1 LRKGARGT
9 RIAVG
14 LYITLSP
21 KRSVH
26 RLVSTIALHLCRLA
40 LLAFSVNRVHFPAWF
55 ADSGHWLQSTLIT
68 RRTSTMV
75 VQHRQRPP
83 NKPFNPFGRG
93 GSGPSLS
100 YNDTRYRHTA
110 SRNTF
115 RNAAGANARG
125 SFSGCLSPAVLFVLV
140 VIATISSY
148 GFMSTPEPN
157 GPVATSD
164 KQEGGGIGAGAL
176 SPTKSASG
184 ALDKYGKSQSSGSAR
199 QSDSAM
205 QKSGHNEYAEPE
217 FPYHEQRDTNVQ
229 AYSYGDAAE
238 EVAFPEIPPD
248 LNTRNGNPFEH
259 HRNQNLEEDKQ
270 GGVHSNSGPS
280 ADLQHR
286 ESQLVNEER
295 QGDFDVKT
303 GPSEDSEHVVSLP
316 LTEEEQGD
324 LDVKT
329 GPSEDSE
336 HFVSLPLTE
345 EKQGDLDVKTGPSED
360 RDHIGSPPLVEEEQD
375 DEASNRGSSAYHE
388 RTTNKSLA
396 EEEQGDEESKTR
408 PSDDP
413 DHEGADQ
420 NDPDADEAKGLLPQ
434 IDSNDTVVTDVSIEK
449 MRFKDEPSYLLQN
462 AEEGKVQ
469 DNIEVER
476 FGHLPPGML
485 DTETSLGKNFLSNE
499 TIEEDSF
506 PSPVEISQAGNVT
519 DAHSIAAD
527 INSTQP
533 YLQANDTGFAGRHTI
548 QSIAKTYAN
557 KSGTFVSENKFN
569 TMFAGPTGAHDKS
582 PIIEI
587 PSIVDVIDGNFENKG
602 NSSKLKS
609 AYVVSK
615 EADETDSLAG
625 NASSSAE
632 TSPMTSERGSE
643 PWSMESINN
652 SLITKPVAASE
663 LEHKHV
669 KDLVQINR
677 ISEESGGTQYKK
689 SLNGGED
696 DTENLSTHSKLNVVP
711 STFFNESALTSPEA
725 FVMSKLTSNHSGW
738 PDPVT
743 PASLVERRE
752 MDANVTQLYSTGSSY
767 MSIATEKNATGVAKT
782 LTKSAKRK
790 PFENTTEH
798 VNIKGYLK
806 ADGATRPK
814 TMIATT
820 AKSNITNI
828 AVSQAS
834 LSASDANVTE
844 WQSEALRNISKTDRD
859 HPHRSLNLSA
869 ATFHQESVL
878 RNKTHKFLHDKKT
891 RHSHGKSPDK
901 TRSSNKEKQI
911 DTTDKNSALS
921 PTRNTTLVVKE
932 VKKQSREQDD
942 PHLHDDDTGQH
953 SESRNTTIL
962 KMHKSS
968 ARKSLRV
975 KSS

>member
-1 LRKGARGT
+1 
-9 RIAVG
+9 
-14 LYITLSP
+14 
-21 KRSVH
+21 
-26 RLVSTIALHLCRLA
+26 
-40 LLAFSVNRVHFPAWF
+40 
-55 ADSGHWLQSTLIT
+55 
-68 RRTSTMV
+68 MV

-184 ALDKYGKSQSSGSAR
+184 ALDKYGKSQKSGSAR

-205 QKSGHNEYAEPE
+205 QKSGPNEYAEPE

-238 EVAFPEIPPD
+238 EVAFPKIPPD
-248 LNTRNGNPFEH
+248 LKTRNGNPFEH

-345 EKQGDLDVKTGPSED
+345 EEQGDLDVKTGPSEDRDHIGSPPLVEGRQGNLDVKTGQSEDSEHFVSLPLTEEKQGDLDVKTGPSED

-375 DEASNRGSSAYHE
+375 DEESNRGSSAYHE

-408 PSDDP
+408 PFEDP
-413 DHEGADQ
+413 DHEGEDQ

-485 DTETSLGKNFLSNE
+485 DTETSLGKNSLSNE

-519 DAHSIAAD
+519 DADSIAAD
-527 INSTQP
+527 SNSTQP
-533 YLQANDTGFAGRHTI
+533 YLQANDTGFSGRHTI

-569 TMFAGPTGAHDKS
+569 TMFVGPTGAHDKS
-582 PIIEI
+582 AIIEI
-587 PSIVDVIDGNFENKG
+587 PSIVEVIDGNFENKG

-615 EADETDSLAG
+615 EADETGSLAG
-625 NASSSAE
+625 NASPSAE
-632 TSPMTSERGSE
+632 TSPITSERGSE

-652 SLITKPVAASE
+652 SLITKPVDASE

-689 SLNGGED
+689 SLNGGEN

-725 FVMSKLTSNHSGW
+725 FIMSKLTSNHSGW

-844 WQSEALRNISKTDRD
+844 LESEALRNISKTDRD

-932 VKKQSREQDD
+932 VKKQSREQND
-942 PHLHDDDTGQH
+942 PHVHDDDTGQH

-975 KSS
+975 K